1 MWYIG
6 GVMPHRARRN
16 RANQT
21 GATPREIT
29 MRLHSYKLAGSAIPK
44 ELVGQVL
51 NVRIAEST
59 QDARDLCK
67 DGDEA
72 RIVALFNQQNVLNQE
87 RVGKAVAE
95 SEDVAKLVSAG
106 RVTDAMKAIQ
116 TEVDSYLSGA
126 RAAGV
131 PSEAKVALTK
141 LTGAKAKIAAMEPTQ
156 AERARKQL
164 AALGIDL

>member
-1 MWYIG
+1 
-6 GVMPHRARRN
+6 
-16 RANQT
+16 
-21 GATPREIT
+21 